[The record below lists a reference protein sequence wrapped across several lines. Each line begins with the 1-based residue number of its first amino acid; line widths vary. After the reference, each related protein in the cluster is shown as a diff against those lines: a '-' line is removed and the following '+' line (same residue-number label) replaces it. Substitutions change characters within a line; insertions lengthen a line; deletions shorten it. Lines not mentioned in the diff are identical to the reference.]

1 MIPLPLTLSPHFGTL
16 ACGLGCFP
24 LDNGAYPPLSHS
36 QGTSWG
42 IRGLVE
48 FGKLTPPSPSSALP
62 PQDYLEAVPKY
73 ISGRTS
79 YLRVRLAF
87 HPYPQLI
94 PAFCTRHGFGPSPRY
109 YRGFNLAMGRSPGFG
124 SNPDNTPD
132 IVETSP
138 PTSCPGGSSLRF
150 APNALRR
157 STGSP
162 GTCAPDG
169 PYAWRSMSRPGRS
182 TGSSASARSRPI
194 RTRFRCG
201 SGTDIP

>member
-1 MIPLPLTLSPHFGTL
+1 MVSLPFTLSPHFGTL

-24 LDNGAYPPLSHS
+24 FDPGAYPPESHS
-36 QGTSWG
+36 QRSSWG

-48 FGKLTPPSPSSALP
+48 FGKLTLPSPSSALP
-62 PQDYLEAVPKY
+62 PQDFAEAAPKY

-94 PAFCTRHGFGPSPRY
+94 PAFCTRHGFGPPLRY
-109 YRGFNLAMGRSPGFG
+109 YRGFNLAMGSSPGFG

-132 IVETSP
+132 IVETRP
-138 PTSCPGGSSLRF
+138 P
-150 APNALRR
+150 
-157 STGSP
+157 
-162 GTCAPDG
+162 
-169 PYAWRSMSRPGRS
+169 
-182 TGSSASARSRPI
+182 ASARDAASTRRIAFRLRASPPPSAPFPPGSRPI

-201 SGTDIP
+201 SGTDVP

>member
-36 QGTSWG
+36 QGPSRG
-42 IRGLVE
+42 IRGLV
-48 FGKLTPPSPSSALP
+48 GVGRLTPPSPSSALP

-94 PAFCTRHGFGPSPRY
+94 PAFCTRHGFGPPFRY
-109 YRGFNLAMGRSPGFG
+109 YRNFNLAMGRSPGFG
-124 SNPDNTPD
+124 SNPDNTSS
-132 IVETSP
+132 IVETWPPVSSRITSRVGLLPRRIETWPKGSP
-138 PTSCPGGSSLRF
+138 RRIGGLPAMKLSEH
-150 APNALRR
+150 
-157 STGSP
+157 STGSV
-162 GTCAPDG
+162 
-169 PYAWRSMSRPGRS
+169 
-182 TGSSASARSRPI
+182 GSA
-194 RTRFRCG
+194 
-201 SGTDIP
+201 